1 MNLIEIERRRESR
14 SRIVVVVARYVRAQA
29 NACSRTRAA
38 RTAFTP
44 PTGSPFA
51 AQYSFNSA
59 AVSVSSSPL
68 SANPFTSVA
77 ANPAA
82 AASRPPPIPAAGAAS
97 SSSAARPP
105 RPAPQRGD
113 LLVVPRAVHRVL
125 ERAHVVRH
133 AVDLQQRRR
142 VRRRRLVQSLLRLR
156 VPRLIQRLE
165 LERAVVPRE
174 RRVRDV

>member
-82 AASRPPPIPAAGAAS
+82 AASRPPPIAAALRFVPPPAPPPLLAPLAPPGPPPSAATSSSCRGPYTASLNARMSSAMPSISSNAAAS
-97 SSSAARPP
+97 GGVVLSSPFSVSASHGLSNAWSSSAR
-105 RPAPQRGD
+105 
-113 LLVVPRAVHRVL
+113 
-125 ERAHVVRH
+125 
-133 AVDLQQRRR
+133 
-142 VRRRRLVQSLLRLR
+142 
-156 VPRLIQRLE
+156 
-165 LERAVVPRE
+165 
-174 RRVRDV
+174 